1 LVALRSR
8 GVHVDTHV
16 PAGAPSPAAV
26 LRHPG
31 MMEEVRAA
39 AQWARSRLAAEP
51 DTRIGVVV
59 PELTRLRPT
68 IARIFDE
75 VLLPER
81 LVHPGRSAARP
92 WNISLGRP
100 LAQWPLVHMALLV
113 LELARGSLTI
123 HGAGLLLRS
132 PFLGGGE
139 SERIAR
145 SLLDARLRRL
155 GDPHVTLEQL
165 IYHAGVE
172 GHAYTCGVLVDRLM
186 ALRYRVREL
195 PTSAQPVSFWGP
207 ALQSLLSAVQWPG
220 ERELNSDE
228 YQTFLKWK
236 ELMAGLAQLDLVSAP
251 LTFEAAVHTLRRL
264 AGEELF
270 QPETPDVPIQVL
282 GLLESAQL
290 EFDHLLVL
298 GLTDEAWPR
307 MPRPNP
313 LLPAELQR
321 ARGVPRAAAH
331 GELASASRLQS
342 GWRQAATHVLF
353 SYHSADGDRALGPS
367 PLLAGLPEVTLAELG
382 IEEPADWRREV
393 FASRKQE
400 VIADWTGFALPA
412 AAAFDG
418 GARLLQDQAA
428 CPFRA
433 FAAHRLGAVSLRH
446 PQEGLDAGDRGT
458 LLHAALA
465 CLWSELSSQRRLVE
479 SGEAELLA
487 LIERCVDRALQRL
500 RPRRASAFQNH
511 FLALERERLVAL
523 AREWLEIE
531 RRRDAFDV
539 LACEEDRVVSVG
551 GLDLRLRL
559 DRVDRLAGGGRLLLD
574 YKTGDSEIAMW
585 MGERPDEPQVPLY
598 TLIQTVAA
606 DAVAFAHVR
615 RGDCGFVGLAAHGGV
630 ADGVTELAQ
639 SRYLPDYADWPALLA
654 AWRSTLDRLAV
665 AFRSGAAPVDP
676 KKRPITCRN
685 CDLHTLC
692 RVSELADRGAPIAP
706 EEVADE

>member
-1 LVALRSR
+1 MDAELTEQLARGATVVTPNRRLAAALRRAFDLRARGGGQTAWAAADVLPWNAWLERAFRDAFLRGAVSRLLMSATQARALWQRTIAEAPEGQGLLQVGTTAEAAMEAWELVHAWRLLPALQSIPLADETHAFLRWAQAYDAVCAHEQFIDQARLADVVCDLARAGAFTFPGQLVLFGFDRLDPQQDALLMALRSQ

-31 MMEEVRAA
+31 TMEEVRAA

-51 DTRIGVVV
+51 DARIGVVV

-75 VLLPER
+75 VLLPGR

-92 WNISLGRP
+92 WNISLGLP

-172 GHAYTCGVLVDRLM
+172 GHAHTCGVLVDRLM

-195 PTSAQPVSFWGP
+195 PAGAQPVSFWGP

-382 IEEPADWRREV
+382 IEEPTDWRREV

-400 VIADWTGFALPA
+400 V
-412 AAAFDG
+412 
-418 GARLLQDQAA
+418 
-428 CPFRA
+428 
-433 FAAHRLGAVSLRH
+433 
-446 PQEGLDAGDRGT
+446 DR
-458 LLHAALA
+458 
-465 CLWSELSSQRRLVE
+465 
-479 SGEAELLA
+479 
-487 LIERCVDRALQRL
+487 
-500 RPRRASAFQNH
+500 
-511 FLALERERLVAL
+511 
-523 AREWLEIE
+523 
-531 RRRDAFDV
+531 
-539 LACEEDRVVSVG
+539 
-551 GLDLRLRL
+551 RL
-559 DRVDRLAGGGRLLLD
+559 DRAC
-574 YKTGDSEIAMW
+574 
-585 MGERPDEPQVPLY
+585 
-598 TLIQTVAA
+598 AA
-606 DAVAFAHVR
+606 RGSGVRRWRAVAPGSSGMPVSCLRRPSAR
-615 RGDCGFVGLAAHGGV
+615 RGV
-630 ADGVTELAQ
+630 APSSAGRT
-639 SRYLPDYADWPALLA
+639 RRGRPWN
-654 AWRSTLDRLAV
+654 AV
-665 AFRSGAAPVDP
+665 A
-676 KKRPITCRN
+676 
-685 CDLHTLC
+685 
-692 RVSELADRGAPIAP
+692 RGAGLSVVRAFQPASSGRKRGRRTACIDRAMR
-706 EEVADE
+706 